1 MKSVSLVNHYARYEL
16 LTADLSVG
24 YVRDLDLR
32 SLVKLFDK
40 REDLEPL
47 LELDVRGGLEKQQRK
62 VKTA

>member
-1 MKSVSLVNHYARYEL
+1 MKSVSFVDHYARYEL

-24 YVRDLDLR
+24 EMRDLDLR

-47 LELDVRGGLEKQQRK
+47 LELDVRGGLQKQQRK